1 MEIGS
6 LLTDLGYGLMLF
18 SFFAYLLFRPL
29 SFLFKSNAFKFVKA
43 FWYFSMGLGLLVG
56 EPRVE
61 TVVMLLAFIEGY
73 DLIFQYFEGRRVQKT
88 SQLSS

>member
-1 MEIGS
+1 
-6 LLTDLGYGLMLF
+6 
-18 SFFAYLLFRPL
+18 
-29 SFLFKSNAFKFVKA
+29 
-43 FWYFSMGLGLLVG
+43 MGLGLLVG

-73 DLIFQYFEGRRVQKT
+73 DLIFQYFEDRRVQKT

>member
-1 MEIGS
+1 MTGIGN
-6 LLTDLGYGLMLF
+6 LLTDLGYGVMPF

-29 SFLFKSNAFKFVKA
+29 SYLFKSNAFKIVKA
-43 FWYFSMGLGLLVG
+43 FWYLSMGLGLLIG

-73 DLIFQYFEGRRVQKT
+73 DLIFQYFEDRRVRKKNNK
-88 SQLSS
+88 S